1 MKIVLSVVSLALCAT
16 VWAQHEHHNM
26 SGGDPKAWRMPPH
39 DYPMPPLPGI
49 ADAVPIVGP
58 FLARMDTD
66 DLSQFPEAKPGEI
79 VEMADGEKLV
89 MSASIVRR
97 TINGKTFLM
106 YGYNGQY
113 PGPLIKAERGATVI
127 VELVNEIEMPTTVH
141 WHGLRLDNRFDGV
154 PDVTQPA
161 VKPGERFTYEVHF
174 PDTGI
179 YWYHPHVREDIQQDL
194 GLYGNMLV
202 TPPEADYYNPVN
214 KERALILDD
223 ILMDDL
229 GPFPWGDR
237 AATHALMGRFGNV
250 MLVNGAP
257 GYELSVE
264 RGEVVRFYLTNV
276 ANARTFN
283 VVFGGARVKVVG
295 SDVSKYERE
304 EWVESV
310 VLGPAERYIVE
321 VLFDEPGDSEI
332 VNSIQAIDDFMGE
345 FHPHTDLLGTVHV
358 AETRV
363 ATSHAEVFAELREH
377 EDVKADIDA
386 FRQYF
391 DKPVDHSLELTLEIE
406 NLPMQLVQAMQFE
419 AGLYAPP
426 IEWNDAMPMMNWLSS
441 AEQIH
446 WKLRDPDTG
455 KENMDI
461 GWSFEV
467 GDVVKIR
474 IYNNPKTIHPMNH
487 PFHVHGQRFLVIA
500 LDGVPNENLVWKDTA
515 IVPVGT
521 TMDILVDITNPG
533 EWMAH
538 CHIAEHLHA
547 GMMTSF
553 TVTEP

>member
-1 MKIVLSVVSLALCAT
+1 MKIVLSVISLALCAS
-16 VWAQHEHHNM
+16 VWARQDHHNM
-26 SGGDPKAWRMPPH
+26 PGGDPKAWRMPPH
-39 DYPMPPLPGI
+39 DFPMPPLPGI
-49 ADAVPIVGP
+49 ATAVPIVGP
-58 FLARMDTD
+58 FLVGMDAG

-97 TINGKTFLM
+97 TLNGKTFLM

-214 KERALILDD
+214 KEQALILDD

-276 ANARTFN
+276 ANSRTFN
-283 VVFGGARVKVVG
+283 VVFGGALIKLVG

-304 EWVESV
+304 ERVESV

-321 VLFDEPGDSEI
+321 VLFDEPGDIEI
-332 VNSIQAIDDFMGE
+332 VNSIQAIDEFMGE

-358 AETRV
+358 SETRV
-363 ATSHAEVFAELREH
+363 AESHAECFGELREH

-461 GWSFEV
+461 EWSFEV

-474 IYNNPKTIHPMNH
+474 IYNNPETIHPMHH

>member
-1 MKIVLSVVSLALCAT
+1 MNDFRVSGKAAWNKFLLVVSLEPTDAPTGKWSGADRDARHVTKRHDAHPRRPRPIPSGALREVRFLIVKIVLSVVSLALCAT

-58 FLARMDTD
+58 FLARMDAD

-97 TINGKTFLM
+97 TINDKTFLM

-283 VVFGGARVKVVG
+283 VVFGGASVKVVG

-332 VNSIQAIDDFMGE
+332 VNSIQANRRLQGRVPPAYGFAGDGARRRDACRRG
-345 FHPHTDLLGTVHV
+345 
-358 AETRV
+358 ATR
-363 ATSHAEVFAELREH
+363 
-377 EDVKADIDA
+377 K
-386 FRQYF
+386 
-391 DKPVDHSLELTLEIE
+391 SL
-406 NLPMQLVQAMQFE
+406 A
-419 AGLYAPP
+419 
-426 IEWNDAMPMMNWLSS
+426 SS
-441 AEQIH
+441 AS
-446 WKLRDPDTG
+446 T
-455 KENMDI
+455 
-461 GWSFEV
+461 
-467 GDVVKIR
+467 
-474 IYNNPKTIHPMNH
+474 KT
-487 PFHVHGQRFLVIA
+487 
-500 LDGVPNENLVWKDTA
+500 
-515 IVPVGT
+515 
-521 TMDILVDITNPG
+521 
-533 EWMAH
+533 
-538 CHIAEHLHA
+538 
-547 GMMTSF
+547 
-553 TVTEP
+553 